1 MYSYNHGTITLDA
14 TDRIT
19 LRSPEIHIITD
30 HLVAEPVTIM
40 GDSMSMVMGSQ
51 MMVDTAAALSKID
64 ELTVKMFYENGSMG
78 ATTMR
83 QHVGLIAQDVEAT
96 SLSNLVKTTHPDTM
110 GRKTVCM
117 GDLQGYMIAAIQEL
131 SNRISAL
138 ESA

>member
-64 ELTVKMFYENGSMG
+64 ELTVKMFYENGNMG

-83 QHVGLIAQDVEAT
+83 QHVD
-96 SLSNLVKTTHPDTM
+96 
-110 GRKTVCM
+110 
-117 GDLQGYMIAAIQEL
+117 
-131 SNRISAL
+131 
-138 ESA
+138 